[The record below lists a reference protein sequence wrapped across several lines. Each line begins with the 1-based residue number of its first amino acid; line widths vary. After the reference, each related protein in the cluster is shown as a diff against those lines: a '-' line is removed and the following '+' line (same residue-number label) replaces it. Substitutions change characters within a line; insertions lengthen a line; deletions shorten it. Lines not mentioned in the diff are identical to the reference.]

1 MVPLRCRCGSGGA
14 GGGGAV
20 RHSYSGGSS
29 GQDSADM
36 ARAWTLA
43 LLGLGPALARI
54 DSLSPTD
61 YLTLA
66 VDCRDSRIRLT
77 SHTLDPFSGVLVV
90 APSSAL
96 RRGGAGPGGCRA
108 EGRGR
113 HQVSIE
119 VGAGRCG
126 WRRQGSLVTLDVY
139 MQYDPHLQQV
149 IDERLVV
156 QCDMAGRVGTV
167 RDAGLATVTSGHTAS
182 IPLTAV
188 HSWGPAIQQP
198 VEETVVEQGVAGAAL
213 ELEDEV
219 EDEVEEELE
228 LVSEE
233 EVETVVQPR
242 NDIYDGSRRR
252 RVDVGG
258 GGGGAVSGWL
268 DLSRDGGSIQDPL
281 EEGQVVR
288 WVTIP

>member
-1 MVPLRCRCGSGGA
+1 
-14 GGGGAV
+14 
-20 RHSYSGGSS
+20 
-29 GQDSADM
+29 M

-61 YLTLA
+61 YLSLA

-156 QCDMAGRVGTV
+156 QCDMARREGTV
-167 RDAGLATVTSGHTAS
+167 RDAGLAAVTSGHTAS

-188 HSWGPAIQQP
+188 HSWGPAIQHQHQHQQEEEE
-198 VEETVVEQGVAGAAL
+198 EETVIEQSVAGAAL
-213 ELEDEV
+213 QLEQ
-219 EDEVEEELE
+219 EEELDKE
-228 LVSEE
+228 LELESEE
-233 EVETVVQPR
+233 DVETVVQAR

-252 RVDVGG
+252 RVEV

-268 DLSRDGGSIQDPL
+268 DLSRGGGSIQDPL
-281 EEGQVVR
+281 QEGQVVR
-288 WVTIP
+288 WVTIMVPCRL

>member
-1 MVPLRCRCGSGGA
+1 
-14 GGGGAV
+14 
-20 RHSYSGGSS
+20 
-29 GQDSADM
+29 M

-188 HSWGPAIQQP
+188 HSWGPASQQQ
-198 VEETVVEQGVAGAAL
+198 VEETVEQLAVDTPATCAG
-213 ELEDEV
+213 
-219 EDEVEEELE
+219 
-228 LVSEE
+228 S
-233 EVETVVQPR
+233 
-242 NDIYDGSRRR
+242 
-252 RVDVGG
+252 VDQH
-258 GGGGAVSGWL
+258 S
-268 DLSRDGGSIQDPL
+268 
-281 EEGQVVR
+281 
-288 WVTIP
+288 

>member
-1 MVPLRCRCGSGGA
+1 
-14 GGGGAV
+14 
-20 RHSYSGGSS
+20 
-29 GQDSADM
+29 M
-36 ARAWTLA
+36 ARVWTLA

-61 YLTLA
+61 YLSLA
-66 VDCRDSRIRLT
+66 VDCRDSRILLT

-156 QCDMAGRVGTV
+156 QCDMARREGTV
-167 RDAGLATVTSGHTAS
+167 RDAGLAAVTSGHTAS

-188 HSWGPAIQQP
+188 HSWGPATQHQHQHQQDEM
-198 VEETVVEQGVAGAAL
+198 EETVIEQSVAGAAL
-213 ELEDEV
+213 QL
-219 EDEVEEELE
+219 EEELDKE
-228 LVSEE
+228 LELESEE
-233 EVETVVQPR
+233 EVETVVQAR

-252 RVDVGG
+252 RVEVGGGG

-268 DLSRDGGSIQDPL
+268 DLSRGGGSIQDPL
-281 EEGQVVR
+281 QEGQVVR
-288 WVTIP
+288 WVTIMVPCRL